1 MRCSR
6 SSPSQGP
13 RPTCFHVG
21 QETWLELACLSV
33 ECANTFYIFTQI
45 DISIIHDYFLSIKTE
60 IYFGKVVVN
69 ALQQGFFHK
78 SKTAKKEN
86 NFFKHFINFNKL
98 KKNCHCTAAGTQW
111 ELVRLSVECA
121 SPCGRPSFLAT
132 IWPENDQIHGF
143 GQRKQNKQ
151 SEAKIGHMTIDLCP
165 GRQLHKNREQTDSF
179 LFKGKE

>member
-1 MRCSR
+1 MHFMFS
-6 SSPSQGP
+6 
-13 RPTCFHVG
+13 HN
-21 QETWLELACLSV
+21 E
-33 ECANTFYIFTQI
+33 I
-45 DISIIHDYFLSIKTE
+45 DISIIHDYIETE
-60 IYFGKVVVN
+60 RQSCEC
-69 ALQQGFFHK
+69 A
-78 SKTAKKEN
+78 
-86 NFFKHFINFNKL
+86 
-98 KKNCHCTAAGTQW
+98 AAGTQW

-165 GRQLHKNREQTDSF
+165 GRQLHKNREQTDPF

>member
-1 MRCSR
+1 MITFYPLRQKYILAKLLSMRCSR
-6 SSPSQGP
+6 D
-13 RPTCFHVG
+13 F
-21 QETWLELACLSV
+21 
-33 ECANTFYIFTQI
+33 FTN
-45 DISIIHDYFLSIKTE
+45 LK
-60 IYFGKVVVN
+60 
-69 ALQQGFFHK
+69 QQKRKQLFQTFHK
-78 SKTAKKEN
+78 FQQIKK
-86 NFFKHFINFNKL
+86 K
-98 KKNCHCTAAGTQW
+98 CHRTAAGTQL

-179 LFKGKE
+179 IF